1 MASREI
7 FLCPLQADLF
17 LPGWLLLL
25 KMLLSC
31 PKRSITHFLG
41 SWCPCGHAHSFVT
54 SHTSTAF
61 TFYAM
66 YHRIISIIWGEKS
79 RSSGGMHSVPKCR
92 ERDQQVHEHV
102 LAGWPQCL
110 RDAVTLFTSF

>member
-1 MASREI
+1 VTEDLTNFRFNTALAALMECNNALIKQQNEPVSRNAA
-7 FLCPLQADLF
+7 FR
-17 LPGWLLLL
+17 
-25 KMLLSC
+25 K
-31 PKRSITHFLG
+31 TLG
-41 SWCPCGHAHSFVT
+41 
-54 SHTSTAF
+54 
-61 TFYAM
+61 
-66 YHRIISIIWGEKS
+66 IISIIRGEKS